1 MPPPRP
7 DWSAVSSEPKETG
20 RVEAFSDGVF
30 AFAITLLVLNLKD
43 PTLDPLSQKPLVVGL
58 LFADLLAQW
67 PALFALITSFA
78 TILIMW
84 VNHHNMFTQI
94 RRIDTTFLFL
104 NGLLLFFVVL
114 TPFTT
119 QLIASHVKVSQDAD
133 GRTAAVLYSGSFF
146 LLGLAWTIAGWYSF
160 SRRLVIGG
168 EAARRIY
175 VGPVAYAI
183 AVGLSFVSGLASVVL
198 ILAIAAFFTVYA
210 RDIWRVTTPSK

>member
-1 MPPPRP
+1 M
-7 DWSAVSSEPKETG
+7 SSEPKETG

-30 AFAITLLVLNLKD
+30 AFAITLLVLNLRD
-43 PTLDPLSQKPLVVGL
+43 PKLDPMLSQKPLFVN
-58 LFADLLAQW
+58 LLAQW

-94 RRIDTTFLFL
+94 RRVDTTFLFL

-119 QLIASHVKVSQDAD
+119 QLIASWVGVSQDAN
-133 GRTAAVLYSGSFF
+133 GRTAAVLYSGDFF
-146 LLGLAWTIAGWYSF
+146 LLGLAWTVAGWYSF
-160 SRRLVIGG
+160 KRRLVIGG
-168 EAARRIY
+168 QAARRIY

-198 ILAIAAFFTVYA
+198 ILAIAGFFTVFA
-210 RDIWRVTTPSK
+210 RELWRVPTSD